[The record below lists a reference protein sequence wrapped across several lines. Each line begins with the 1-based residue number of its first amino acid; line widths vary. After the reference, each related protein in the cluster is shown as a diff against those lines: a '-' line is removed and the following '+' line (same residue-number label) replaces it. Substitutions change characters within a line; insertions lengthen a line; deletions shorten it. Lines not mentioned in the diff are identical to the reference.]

1 MKIAIDS
8 AGRLVI
14 PKEMRREAGLKP
26 GMILDVRWRSG
37 VIEIE
42 PAPQPVTLQKRG
54 RLLVAVPVKPVER
67 LRSETVERTRRQV
80 RRERAL
86 P

>member
-1 MKIAIDS
+1 MKTAIDS

-14 PKEMRREAGLKP
+14 PKEVRREAGLKP

-42 PAPQPVTLQKRG
+42 PALQPVTLQKRG
-54 RLLVAVPVKPVER
+54 RLLVAVPVKPAER

-80 RRERAL
+80 RREGAL